1 MVNYSKNHVSYNNTP
16 VKEGET
22 LVPMRLT
29 WEALKDFGISAD
41 NYRTWNMAG
50 VAFPVIYTIIPEAA
64 AESYMKMFWQDI
76 NDFLNDYRTRT
87 DEQKKYIP
95 VSLDDLNEE
104 SGNEPATSTTPD
116 DIVASKMELVD
127 LFKYL
132 TELDPGFA
140 RVVELRLS
148 GYDKKEIFEELG
160 KKKSQGY
167 VYLDKVDKALE
178 AFVKK
183 YNA

>member
-16 VKEGET
+16 IKEGET

-29 WEALKDFGISAD
+29 WDALKDFGIASE

-50 VAFPVIYTIIPEAA
+50 VTFPVIYTIIPEAG

-76 NDFLNDYRTRT
+76 NDFLDDFRIRT
-87 DEQKKYIP
+87 DAQKKYIP
-95 VSLDDLNEE
+95 VSLDALNDE
-104 SGNEPATSTTPD
+104 SGNEPAASSTPD
-116 DIVASKMELVD
+116 DIIASKMQLVD

-148 GYDKKEIFEELG
+148 GYDKKEIFDAIG
-160 KKKSQGY
+160 KKKTQGY

-178 AFVKK
+178 AFIKN
-183 YNA
+183 Y

>member
-1 MVNYSKNHVSYNNTP
+1 MKNYAETNSAFNNIP

-29 WEALKDFGISAD
+29 WEALRDFGISQE

-50 VAFPVIYTIIPEAA
+50 VAFPVIYTIIPEAG

-76 NDFLNDYRTRT
+76 NDFLDDYRTRT
-87 DEQKKYIP
+87 DSQKKYIP
-95 VSLDDLNEE
+95 VSLDDLNDE
-104 SGNEPATSTTPD
+104 SGNEPASSSTPD
-116 DIVASKMELVD
+116 DIIASKMELID

-140 RVVELRLS
+140 KVLELRLS
-148 GYDKKEIFEELG
+148 GYDKKEIFDAIG

-167 VYLDKVDKALE
+167 VYLEKLDKALD
-178 AFVKK
+178 AFIKK
-183 YNA
+183 YNS